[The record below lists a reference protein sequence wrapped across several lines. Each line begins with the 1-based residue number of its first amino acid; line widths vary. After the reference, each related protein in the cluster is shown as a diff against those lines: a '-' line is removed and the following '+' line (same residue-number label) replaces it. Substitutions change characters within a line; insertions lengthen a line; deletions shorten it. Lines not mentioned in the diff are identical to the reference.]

1 MGEDPLQPQRWQVV
15 IDIDGE
21 GSIGRPIGQKKAKA
35 QRNVSTSGVD
45 ASVDTM
51 IAEVVKC
58 TKERDE
64 ERDDKNDATWK
75 VLFEK
80 ADQKIKLKEAKVEA
94 AKVAP
99 KPTSYKP

>member
-1 MGEDPLQPQRWQVV
+1 
-15 IDIDGE
+15 
-21 GSIGRPIGQKKAKA
+21 
-35 QRNVSTSGVD
+35 
-45 ASVDTM
+45 M

-80 ADQKIKLKEAKVEA
+80 DDQKIKLKEAKVEA
-94 AKVAP
+94 TKVAP